1 MVSESSPHLIQYGF
15 MSIDAWVC
23 PYRGSLFWFIWC
35 VEKQRLPIFLY
46 RREYEY
52 GFWRHRVEADIF
64 SGIPRVTGFPRDVV
78 VVVVVDGSGWGMAN
92 KVWHCFPCKTPRKH
106 WHLTCFEIKNLA
118 DLRSLPFALSLCL
131 PCIYFLCRIA
141 DSVLGNFWSCSVDP
155 GHLFFSLFCHD
166 SYSGHAVHLPKI
178 LPVSPAATSLSFLFS
193 SAPSPSFP
201 PFSSA
206 RHSKRSLGF
215 LSLHLSHY
223 TPVFQSRLNWERLT
237 RAHKELALRPRE
249 MKLNL
254 LQVTLG
260 ENKQQ
265 M

>member
-1 MVSESSPHLIQYGF
+1 MFWNKKSCRFKVTSFSSLF
-15 MSIDAWVC
+15 MS
-23 PYRGSLFWFIWC
+23 SLY
-35 VEKQRLPIFLY
+35 LL
-46 RREYEY
+46 
-52 GFWRHRVEADIF
+52 
-64 SGIPRVTGFPRDVV
+64 
-78 VVVVVDGSGWGMAN
+78 
-92 KVWHCFPCKTPRKH
+92 
-106 WHLTCFEIKNLA
+106 
-118 DLRSLPFALSLCL
+118 SLPHCWLSSWQLLVLLCGSWTFIL
-131 PCIYFLCRIA
+131 QSF
-141 DSVLGNFWSCSVDP
+141 
-155 GHLFFSLFCHD
+155 FCHD

-178 LPVSPAATSLSFLFS
+178 LPASPAATALSFLFS

-254 LQVTLG
+254 LRVTLG

>member
-1 MVSESSPHLIQYGF
+1 MHECVLTAGVYFDLFDVLKNKDCQFSCTDAN
-15 MSIDAWVC
+15 MSMDSGGWHFFGNPVGHRIPTGCGGGGWVG
-23 PYRGSLFWFIWC
+23 RGI
-35 VEKQRLPIFLY
+35 
-46 RREYEY
+46 
-52 GFWRHRVEADIF
+52 
-64 SGIPRVTGFPRDVV
+64 
-78 VVVVVDGSGWGMAN
+78 AN

-106 WHLTCFEIKNLA
+106 WHLTCFEIKKSC
-118 DLRSLPFALSLCL
+118 RFKVTFFFLSLYVFPVFTFFAAL
-131 PCIYFLCRIA
+131 LTQFLATSGPALWILDILSSA
-141 DSVLGNFWSCSVDP
+141 
-155 GHLFFSLFCHD
+155 LFCHD

-178 LPVSPAATSLSFLFS
+178 LPVSPAATALSFLFS